1 VSDPTPPPAVAG
13 GPVGPVHQLAEAV
26 LGERLTEAEFY
37 LAGPPPMVEAVQQ
50 LLQVTH
56 RLPPERIHFDRFF

>member
-1 VSDPTPPPAVAG
+1 
-13 GPVGPVHQLAEAV
+13 VGPVHRLAEAV
-26 LGERLTEAEFY
+26 LGERLADAEFY